1 MLAKVKSAALVGV
14 DAYPVDVEVTVT
26 GSFPSFDTV
35 GLPEQSV
42 REARVR
48 VRSAI
53 RESRLP
59 FPDRRVIVNLA
70 PADLRKEG
78 TYFDLPVAL
87 GILMCQHQIPL
98 DALDGWI
105 VLGELSLSGEI
116 RPVRGVLA
124 VAEMVRDRGLRG
136 VVCGL
141 ANAAE
146 VAVVDGVAVRA
157 ARRLEDVVT
166 SLRDDRWPAVEPSH
180 QAALLGR
187 QPCWSDVRGQV
198 TAKRALEVA
207 AAGGHNVLLSGTP
220 GCGKT
225 MLARRLPG
233 ILPPLDD
240 AEALTVSKIH
250 SVAGLLP
257 RGVGLM
263 RVRPFRAPH
272 HTGSTV
278 SLVGGGA
285 TPRPGE
291 VSLAHGGV
299 LFLDELPEFPRQVIE
314 SLRQPL
320 EDGAITIARTRQVVR
335 FPSAVMLV
343 AALNPCPCG
352 WFGSV
357 HHPCRC
363 APSSVER
370 YRGRLSGPLLDRI
383 DIQVELLPLPP
394 RLLRDA
400 ASGETSDIVRQRVS
414 AARSRQQ
421 ERYAE
426 IGGGTNAT
434 VPMARLRQLMPMAAA
449 VHDRLLRAIET
460 FGLSP
465 RAHDRIWRVACSVAD
480 LAQANEI
487 DAGHL
492 AEALQYRAFDRL
504 SQQQAAT
511 DLVG

>member
-14 DAYPVDVEVTVT
+14 DATPVDVEVTVT

-70 PADLRKEG
+70 PADLRKDG

-87 GILMCQHQIPL
+87 GILTCQGKIEAG
-98 DALDGWI
+98 ALDGWA

-124 VAEMVRDRGLRG
+124 VAEMVRERGLRG

-146 VAVVDGVAVRA
+146 VAVVDGVEVRA
-157 ARRLEDVVT
+157 ARRLDELVG
-166 SLRDDRWPAVEPSH
+166 SLTTGTWPTVQLANEA
-180 QAALLGR
+180 QLLGR
-187 QPCWSDVRGQV
+187 QCCWSDVRGQG
-198 TAKRALEVA
+198 TAKRAMEVA

-225 MLARRLPG
+225 MLARRLPT
-233 ILPPLDD
+233 ILPPLQDD
-240 AEALTVSKIH
+240 EALTVTKVH

-257 RGVGLM
+257 RGMGLM

-272 HTGSTV
+272 HTASTP
-278 SLVGGGA
+278 SRGGGGA

-299 LFLDELPEFPRQVIE
+299 LFLDELPEFPRQVVE
-314 SLRQPL
+314 ALRQPL
-320 EDGAITIARTRQVVR
+320 EDRTVTVTRTRMVAR
-335 FPSAVMLV
+335 FPSDVMLV

-352 WFGSV
+352 WLGST
-357 HHPCRC
+357 HHACTCSPV
-363 APSSVER
+363 AVER
-370 YRGRLSGPLLDRI
+370 YRSRLSGPLLDRI

-400 ASGETSDIVRQRVS
+400 SGGDTSAEVRARVM
-414 AARSRQQ
+414 AARERQAA
-421 ERYAE
+421 RYRAA
-426 IGGGTNAT
+426 GAMTNAT
-434 VPMARLRQLMPMAAA
+434 APMATLRALSELAAP
-449 VHDRLLRAIET
+449 VHELLLRAIER

-465 RAHDRIWRVACSVAD
+465 RAHDRIWRVARTIAD
-480 LAQANEI
+480 LEGE
-487 DAGHL
+487 DAIEASHI
-492 AEALQYRAFDRL
+492 AEALQYRTHDRV
-504 SQQQAAT
+504 AT
-511 DLVG
+511 QFAGTR